1 MVKSSQPQSHSVSM
15 SELSD
20 GQHAVAPQGEPLDVQ
35 WQRVRTR
42 LRVSFGDAA
51 FNSWLKPLALA
62 DEGLAKDGDVH
73 LAVPTRF
80 MRDWVANHYSE
91 RLREIWRLENA
102 DVRRVI
108 IHVRPT
114 ASTQPQPGKAMAAT
128 VPAIEPGAPAGLTN
142 RAGSVVSTATSRP
155 ALQVRD
161 MDDVERELSAPLD
174 PRFTFDS
181 FITGKSNE
189 LARAAALRVAESPTV
204 TYNPLFL
211 YGGVGLGKTHLMH
224 AIGWHIRQRFPERRV
239 VYLSAEKFMYQFIRA
254 LRFKDTMAFKE
265 QFRSVDVLMIDDIQ
279 FIAGKESTQEEFFHT
294 FNALCDQNRQI
305 IVSGDRSPSDL
316 EGIEERMR
324 SRLGWGLVADI
335 HPTDFE
341 LRLSILQAKAEKNG
355 LTNIPQE
362 VLEFLARRIT
372 SNVREL
378 EGALNRISAYA
389 SLVGKPVTVTSA
401 QEVLQD
407 LLRANDRKV
416 TIEEIQKR
424 VAEHYSIR
432 FADMHSPRRARAVAR
447 PRQVAMY
454 LAKQLT
460 SRSLPEIGRKFGGRD
475 HTTVMHAVRKIEE
488 LREIDAAFAEDIDL
502 LRRKLES

>member
-1 MVKSSQPQSHSVSM
+1 M
-15 SELSD
+15 SEMSD
-20 GQHAVAPQGEPLDVQ
+20 NQQPGVPGEPLDVQ

-114 ASTQPQPGKAMAAT
+114 ASLQSPQAGKAMAAT
-128 VPAIEPGAPAGLTN
+128 VPAIEPGAPSGLTT
-142 RAGSVVSTATSRP
+142 RPGSVSSSSAPGRP